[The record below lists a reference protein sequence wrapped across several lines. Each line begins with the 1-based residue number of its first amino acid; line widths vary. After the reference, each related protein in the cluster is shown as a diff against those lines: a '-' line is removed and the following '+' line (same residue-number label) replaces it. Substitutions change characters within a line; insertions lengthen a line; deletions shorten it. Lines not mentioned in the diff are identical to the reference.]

1 MYKFIK
7 INKKNELENTGEF
20 SLNEK
25 YLKFDN
31 LLNLDDLNLFS
42 ELKRDYRIEK

>member
-7 INKKNELENTGEF
+7 INKKNELENTSEY

-25 YLKFDN
+25 YLKYDN